1 MSAVVVRLPG
11 RVRAADSEA
20 LKAAVVELHTL
31 VSLDR
36 TSGAAPV
43 RIYFA
48 FNPAA
53 RARIA
58 ACLDPTEPAC
68 RLAPSAYALV
78 AYDFP
83 FALHLLEIAGAQV
96 SHDRAKEIVALSAG
110 LQGDMLQAAAEAVNI
125 EARPCLAFDAAAVK
139 AAFFPKTQETLTHL
153 YGLEIAGS
161 AHPPF
166 HTLSRTEPGR

>member
-1 MSAVVVRLPG
+1 MSAVVVRLPE
-11 RVRAADSEA
+11 RVGAADSEA

-43 RIYFA
+43 RVYFA

-58 ACLDPTEPAC
+58 ACLDPAEPAC
-68 RLAPSAYALV
+68 RRPPSAYALV

-83 FALHLLEIAGAQV
+83 FALHMLGIAGAQV
-96 SHDRAKEIVALSAG
+96 SAPRAKEIVSLSAG

-139 AAFFPKTQETLTHL
+139 AAFFPQTQETLTHL
-153 YGLEIAGS
+153 YGLEVAAS
-161 AHPPF
+161 AHSSLD
-166 HTLSRTEPGR
+166 TLSRTEPGR